1 MNSPALTVF
10 LPESPPMATSST
22 SSRQP
27 IFAYQV
33 DRVQVADLSFRLC
46 MIKDLDEALDHYVRT
61 SPADTDMIPYFT
73 RLWESA
79 QALAHCLVEQP
90 ALCRNKRVLEL
101 GCGLGLPAMTAAKLG
116 AASVTAS
123 DFHPDNEAF
132 FLNNARLNGLNDIVY
147 HRLDW
152 RRPDLPLPF
161 ELVIGSDLIYEKEM
175 IAPLASC
182 ARQLCAPGGTFV
194 LADPG
199 RSNLQEAASAI
210 EQQGFSMDIRADGA
224 IFLLFFTR
232 Q

>member
-1 MNSPALTVF
+1 
-10 LPESPPMATSST
+10 MATSST
-22 SSRQP
+22 TSSQQP
-27 IFAYQV
+27 IFSYQV
-33 DRVQVADLSFRLC
+33 DNVQVADLVFRLC
-46 MIKDLDEALDHYVRT
+46 MIKDLDEALDHYIRT

-79 QALAHCLVEQP
+79 QALARCLADQP
-90 ALCRNKRVLEL
+90 TLCQCKRVLEL

-116 AASVTAS
+116 ATSVTAS

-132 FLNNARLNGLNDIVY
+132 FLNNARLNGLDDIAY

-152 RRPDLPLPF
+152 RQPDLPRPF
-161 ELVIGSDLIYEKEM
+161 DLVIGSDLIYEKQM

-182 ARQLCAPGGTFV
+182 ARQLCAPGGTFI

-199 RSNLQEAASAI
+199 RSNLQQAANAI
-210 EQQGFSMDIRADGA
+210 AQQGFSMDIRATGS

>member
-1 MNSPALTVF
+1 
-10 LPESPPMATSST
+10 MATSST
-22 SSRQP
+22 SSSQQP
-27 IFAYQV
+27 IFSYQIEN
-33 DRVQVADLSFRLC
+33 VQVADLTFRLC
-46 MIKDLDEALDHYVRT
+46 MIKDLDEALDHYIRT

-79 QALAHCLVEQP
+79 QALARCLADAP
-90 ALCRNKRVLEL
+90 ALCRSKRVLEL

-132 FLNNARLNGLNDIVY
+132 FLNNARLNGLDGIAY

-152 RRPDLPLPF
+152 RQPDLPQPF
-161 ELVIGSDLIYEKEM
+161 DLVIGSDLIYEKQM

-182 ARQLCAPGGTFV
+182 AWQLCAPGGTFI

-199 RSNLQEAASAI
+199 RSNLQQAASAI
-210 EQQGFSMDIRADGA
+210 EQQGFSMDIRAAGS

>member
-1 MNSPALTVF
+1 
-10 LPESPPMATSST
+10 MATSSI
-22 SSRQP
+22 SSPQP
-27 IFAYQV
+27 IFSYQV
-33 DRVQVADLSFRLC
+33 EDVQVADLLFRLC
-46 MIKDLDEALDHYVRT
+46 MIKDLDEALDHYIRT
-61 SPADTDMIPYFT
+61 SPTETDMIPYFT

-79 QALAHCLVEQP
+79 LALARCLADNP
-90 ALCRNKRVLEL
+90 ALCRNRRVMEL

-132 FLNNARLNGLNDIVY
+132 FLNNARLNGLDTIAY

-152 RRPDLPLPF
+152 RQPDLPRPF
-161 ELVIGSDLIYEKEM
+161 DLVMGSDLIYEKQM

-182 ARQLCAPGGTFV
+182 ARQLCAPGAMFI

-199 RSNLQEAASAI
+199 RSNLQQAASAI
-210 EQQGFSMDIRADGA
+210 EQQGFSMDIHSADS

-232 Q
+232 R